1 MKAIVANVLFGSIL
15 GCLSWTNS
23 ARANSLNAPPPQPEA
38 PASPVWSAKL
48 LSSDKWLIFPQ
59 ITHLVDRIFSI
70 SQPNTYNYSL
80 NSEAQ
85 IIFRDRF
92 GSYLELDR
100 DLNLNELPYTHK
112 ERQANLVLGFQKTFW
127 PSDNK
132 QKYWGITTVEHWGD
146 VKKPLARFNSA
157 KLNYTKL
164 APNLETGNSIL
175 TISGGG
181 NSNLVTK
188 AHTSRE
194 FERFRGGI
202 TYHRGVV
209 EDVTMG
215 VGFVY
220 EDFLIGFTQLTYDSD
235 FVPLKTTVSLL
246 AKESGLDFR
255 SHVSFRPA
263 DSLTLNYYHERE
275 RDKFDANLKLIPG
288 LTLTAKSD
296 SKDDSLTTGV
306 KIAIRNQYMSISAKA
321 ALDRD
326 RNLQWKLDSQIG
338 NLKFAHSSNL
348 KKSKSEV
355 NLNLLHG
362 DTFGFQCSAFV
373 KYQTRQTNKQNQEDF
388 TVWGSQLQSAE
399 KITPS
404 QHLWTVNLGYGS
416 GNYGSGLIASGSVAL
431 NPNLLFKLSYEEVSA
446 ASDDTKIK
454 LQLSSQ

>member
-15 GCLSWTNS
+15 GCLSWANS
-23 ARANSLNAPPPQPEA
+23 ACANSSNAPLPYQEA
-38 PASPVWSAKL
+38 PISPVLSAKL
-48 LSSDKWLIFPQ
+48 LSSDKLLILPQ
-59 ITHLVDRIFSI
+59 IINLVDRIFTVNN
-70 SQPNTYNYSL
+70 PDTYNYSL

-85 IIFRDRF
+85 IIFGNRF
-92 GSYLELDR
+92 SSNLKSDR
-100 DLNLNELPYTHK
+100 DLNLNKLPYTHK

-146 VKKPLARFNSA
+146 VKKPFPKLNLA
-157 KLNYTKL
+157 KLNYTNL
-164 APNLETGNSIL
+164 APTLKTGSSIM

-188 AHTSRE
+188 ARTSSE
-194 FERFRGGI
+194 FDRFRGGV

-209 EDVTMG
+209 DDVTMG

-235 FVPLKTTVSLL
+235 FVPLKTTISLL

-255 SHVSFRPA
+255 SHVRFQPA
-263 DSLTLNYYHERE
+263 DNLTLNYYHERD

-288 LTLTAKSD
+288 LILTAKSD
-296 SKDDSLTTGV
+296 SKNDSFTTGV
-306 KIAIRNQYMSISAKA
+306 NLAIQNQYMSISAKA
-321 ALDRD
+321 AMDGD
-326 RNLQWKLDSQIG
+326 RNLQWKLNSQIG

-355 NLNLLHG
+355 NLDLLDE
-362 DTFGFQCSAFV
+362 DTVGFQCSAFV
-373 KYQTRQTNKQNQEDF
+373 KYQTREVKQNQEDF
-388 TVWGSQLQSAE
+388 TVWGSKLQSAK
-399 KITPS
+399 KITPN

-416 GNYGSGLIASGSVAL
+416 GNHGSGLVASGSVAL
-431 NPNLLFKLSYEEVSA
+431 NRNLLFELSYQEVSA
-446 ASDDTKIK
+446 ASDDTKVK
-454 LQLSSQ
+454 LQLSSK